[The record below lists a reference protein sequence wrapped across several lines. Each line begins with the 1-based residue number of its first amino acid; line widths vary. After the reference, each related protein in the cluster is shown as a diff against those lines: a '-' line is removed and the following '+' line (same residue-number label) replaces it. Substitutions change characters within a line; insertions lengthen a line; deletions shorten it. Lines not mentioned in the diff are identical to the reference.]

1 MINIL
6 DKLLSLALAVFMIT
20 LVIGF
25 FLSMF
30 KVFEFVCQNLLLIC
44 IGSGLISFFLG
55 GIVIIILLFKD
66 YKKEQ

>member
-1 MINIL
+1 MNIL

-25 FLSMF
+25 ILSMF

-44 IGSGLISFFLG
+44 IGSGLLSLFLG
-55 GIVIIILLFKD
+55 GIVIIILLIKD

>member
-1 MINIL
+1 MNIL

-25 FLSMF
+25 ILSMF

-44 IGSGLISFFLG
+44 IGSGLLSLFLG